1 MPWVKRCHPSLK
13 SHEAISGKS
22 RGFCF
27 DGVPSC
33 VLFGLARLYTTGGIQ
48 RG

>member
-27 DGVPSC
+27 DGVPLC